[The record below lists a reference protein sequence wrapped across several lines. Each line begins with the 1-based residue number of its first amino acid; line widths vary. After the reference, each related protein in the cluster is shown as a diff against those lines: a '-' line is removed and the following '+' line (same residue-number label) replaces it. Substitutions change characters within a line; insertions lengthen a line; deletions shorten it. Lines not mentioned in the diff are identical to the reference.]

1 MAFITST
8 NFIMD
13 NNKDSEPNDKNNMK
27 KRKNKNMKKRMNSN
41 NFLIIT
47 KESFGKT
54 KTSITVVD
62 EDDYNNYS
70 TNSNSN
76 SSFLLKP
83 AVVALKPCLKKDYT
97 KFRKIHQ
104 LPVKSSYQV
113 TLPVSKKTQTKSR
126 YISFNE
132 QVDVWMIP
140 SISDLLINYNYID
153 GELILRSIWFQQD
166 EYDTIQFNLRYLTR
180 AINYGKVG
188 KNVYCTRGLER
199 KLNNIEEGDEETTT
213 TRSLVSNL
221 LKEQKKQYRNGIYDE
236 QRLYQVCREISR
248 KDIIEATKLGILDE
262 AISRRILQQ

>member
-1 MAFITST
+1 MAFIT

-13 NNKDSEPNDKNNMK
+13 NKKDSEPNDKNNMK

-76 SSFLLKP
+76 NSFLLKP
-83 AVVALKPCLKKDYT
+83 VVALKPCLKKDYT